1 MPGQDYIA
9 EAIGLSRYAIPGDG
23 IGGML
28 KTRVVD
34 FRVEEEIKA
43 PSLDPRGRF
52 TVARITLTNWETNRF
67 INRLAKILR
76 MSRDRIWFAG
86 TKDKR
91 AVTRQL
97 FVIDAK
103 LEKVKGVEIPDAEIE
118 IIGRTHQK
126 IGFGSH
132 RGNTFTIVVRGCC
145 DSSGEPLSETE
156 ALERIEHLRT
166 GMEEVVGVGLFP
178 NWVGPQ
184 RFGASRPVTA
194 KVGRHVIDGDFEGA
208 VRCYLGMEGIGE
220 SEEIQEFRAMIRD
233 GKDFAE
239 ALEKCPERLGFE
251 ANMLKRLVEKEGDWV
266 GAFLRL
272 PRNLQL
278 MMVHA
283 LQSEFFNRALHSR
296 LDLGLPLATPLL
308 GDFVAPVDERGA
320 PLLDRIASVSEK
332 NQSRISRNCVLGRLV
347 VLGSLP
353 GSMSKKASG
362 ESGKIEAETI
372 TTMGLDD
379 TDWRVP
385 KIERLTTKGSY
396 RQLVTNF
403 SGFVVDAV
411 PIALG
416 DSLSQRWNE
425 GVQDGDLWH
434 PEGACIRF
442 RFSLAPGSY
451 ATTFL
456 REFMR
461 VPLRQL

>member
-1 MPGQDYIA
+1 
-9 EAIGLSRYAIPGDG
+9 
-23 IGGML
+23 
-28 KTRVVD
+28 
-34 FRVEEEIKA
+34 
-43 PSLDPRGRF
+43 
-52 TVARITLTNWETNRF
+52 
-67 INRLAKILR
+67 
-76 MSRDRIWFAG
+76 
-86 TKDKR
+86 
-91 AVTRQL
+91 
-97 FVIDAK
+97 
-103 LEKVKGVEIPDAEIE
+103 
-118 IIGRTHQK
+118 
-126 IGFGSH
+126 
-132 RGNTFTIVVRGCC
+132 
-145 DSSGEPLSETE
+145 
-156 ALERIEHLRT
+156 
-166 GMEEVVGVGLFP
+166 
-178 NWVGPQ
+178 
-184 RFGASRPVTA
+184 
-194 KVGRHVIDGDFEGA
+194 
-208 VRCYLGMEGIGE
+208 
-220 SEEIQEFRAMIRD
+220 
-233 GKDFAE
+233 
-239 ALEKCPERLGFE
+239 
-251 ANMLKRLVEKEGDWV
+251 
-266 GAFLRL
+266 
-272 PRNLQL
+272 

-296 LDLGLPLATPLL
+296 LDSGLPLATPLL

-332 NQSRISRNCVLGRLV
+332 NQSRISRNCALGRLV

-353 GSMSKKASG
+353 GSMSKKTSG

-372 TTMGLDD
+372 ATMGLAD

-385 KIERLTTKGSY
+385 KIERLTTKGSH

-403 SGFVVDAV
+403 SGFVVDTV

>member
-283 LQSEFFNRALHSR
+283 LQSEFFNRALH
-296 LDLGLPLATPLL
+296 
-308 GDFVAPVDERGA
+308 
-320 PLLDRIASVSEK
+320 
-332 NQSRISRNCVLGRLV
+332 
-347 VLGSLP
+347 
-353 GSMSKKASG
+353 
-362 ESGKIEAETI
+362 
-372 TTMGLDD
+372 
-379 TDWRVP
+379 
-385 KIERLTTKGSY
+385 
-396 RQLVTNF
+396 
-403 SGFVVDAV
+403 
-411 PIALG
+411 
-416 DSLSQRWNE
+416 
-425 GVQDGDLWH
+425 
-434 PEGACIRF
+434 
-442 RFSLAPGSY
+442 
-451 ATTFL
+451 
-456 REFMR
+456 
-461 VPLRQL
+461 